1 VLEVCCQTVWVYVR
15 RSYCRLSAIT
25 EGNGITEV
33 LPKDTLKDIIVD
45 AFMRIAKMVDVLHR
59 CGAKVK
65 CEIVVKSLLL
75 LVDGDMSEYLS
86 GSLAL
91 IKLWVK
97 VINYFTVCNTSLA

>member
-1 VLEVCCQTVWVYVR
+1 MYVR

-33 LPKDTLKDIIVD
+33 LPNDTLKDVILD

-65 CEIVVKSLLL
+65 REIVVKSLLL
-75 LVDGDMSEYLS
+75 LVNGDMSEYLS

-97 VINYFTVCNTSLA
+97 VLNFTVCSTSST